1 MFNHNLLLRRAAFLF
16 LFFFSVFTFSQASN
30 PLSAEFLEGLP
41 PDVREEL
48 KLNNAVKK
56 EEDLEKLFRAD
67 TEFDKTKDVLE
78 KIRYELA
85 GIEKRLSQ
93 SNGDDSDKLKR
104 FGETFFSTIQSSF
117 MPVNVPSAAGSYIL
131 DVGDTL
137 KIMLSGGASSN
148 SISKSDEDQMVQRDG
163 TVSLPNLGK
172 IVLAGLTL
180 EQAQETLAEYVNKAS
195 PGTSA
200 YLSLA
205 KLRDIQV
212 LMLGGIVSPGIF
224 TLSGGSSILTAINAA
239 GGITK
244 QGSFRKIEHK
254 RNGEVLSVLDLYDV
268 FINGN
273 IDFAS
278 QLRSG
283 DAILIHPVSN
293 LIPVSG
299 GVNNEALFELLPG
312 ETAANLIQFAGG
324 FSSAFD
330 GHESIYIKRVDLVS
344 NNIIDIPINQLD
356 GFKLQS
362 RDIVLVPS
370 FASIE
375 ESAKEVTIEG
385 MVSRPGKYYVNEGE
399 RLSDLIKKAGG
410 YKQNAYEFGAGLF
423 RQGAIEAEQEFAQQS
438 YFEIINTLISNL
450 AQPGVSASPEIIGL
464 LSEELRS
471 RRNAGRVI
479 AEFDL
484 NKLQDN
490 PSLDMTLID
499 KDRIIIPELQKV
511 VYLFGDFRNPSN
523 TTYNPDYNIQ
533 DYIRIA
539 GGLNESAYDEL
550 IVIDPSGKSQV
561 YRNRLFTRDKIYIYP
576 GSVIYASRDIGKVD
590 PVRYVANISPI
601 LSSLALSL
609 ASLNAIND

>member
-1 MFNHNLLLRRAAFLF
+1 MFKVSLLHRSVIFLF
-16 LFFFSVFTFSQASN
+16 PFFFSVFAFSQASN
-30 PLSAEFLEGLP
+30 PLTTEFLEGLP

-48 KLNNAVKK
+48 QLNNAVKK

-93 SNGDDSDKLKR
+93 SNGDDSGKLKR

-137 KIMLSGGASSN
+137 KVMLSGGASS
-148 SISKSDEDQMVQRDG
+148 SAMSKSDENQMIQRDG

-172 IVLAGLTL
+172 ITLAGLTL
-180 EQAQETLAEYVNKAS
+180 AQAEETLGTYVDKAS
-195 PGTSA
+195 PGTSV
-200 YLSLA
+200 YISLA

-212 LMLGGIVSPGIF
+212 LMLGGTVSPGIF
-224 TLSGGSSILTAINAA
+224 TLSGGSSVLTAINAA

-254 RNGEVLSVLDLYDV
+254 RNGEVVSVIDLYDI
-268 FINGN
+268 FIDGN
-273 IDFAS
+273 ISFES

-299 GVNNEALFELLPG
+299 GVNNEALFEALPG
-312 ETAANLIQFAGG
+312 ETASDLIKFAGG

-330 GHESIYIKRVDLVS
+330 GHKSIFVKRADLAS
-344 NNIIDIPINQLD
+344 NSIVDIPINKLD
-356 GFKLQS
+356 EFKLQS
-362 RDIVLVPS
+362 RDIILVPS

-375 ESAKEVTIEG
+375 EPAREVTIEG
-385 MVSRPGKYYVNEGE
+385 MVNRPGQYYVNEGE

-423 RQGAIEAEQEFAQQS
+423 RLGAIEAEQEFAQQS

-471 RRNAGRVI
+471 RRNTGRVI

-484 NKLQDN
+484 NKLQEN
-490 PSLDMTLID
+490 PSLDMTLAD

-523 TTYNPDYNIQ
+523 ITYNPNYNIQ
-533 DYIRIA
+533 DYLLIA
-539 GGLNESAYDEL
+539 GGANESAYDEL

-561 YRNRLFTRDKIYIYP
+561 YRNRLFARDKIDIYP

>member
-30 PLSAEFLEGLP
+30 PLSDEFLEGLP

-180 EQAQETLAEYVNKAS
+180 EQAQETLSEYVNKAS

>member
-180 EQAQETLAEYVNKAS
+180 EQAQETLSEYVNKAS